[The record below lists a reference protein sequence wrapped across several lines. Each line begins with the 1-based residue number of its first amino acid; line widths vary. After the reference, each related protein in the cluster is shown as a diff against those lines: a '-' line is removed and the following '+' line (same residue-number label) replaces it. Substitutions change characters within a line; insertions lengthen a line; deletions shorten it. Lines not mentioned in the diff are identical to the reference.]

1 MFSFAPVGSTGGL
14 HASDGMHRPVAAV
27 SSTAPAPRL
36 RASGRAAIV
45 VAARSIAMAVRPI
58 PDGYHAVTPYLIV
71 EGAAHALD
79 FYKAVFGATERMRMA
94 GPGGRVA
101 HAEMRI
107 GDSVVM
113 LADEVPDMGYRGPK
127 GYGGSAVSLMVY
139 VDDVDATFQRALAA
153 GAIERRAVQ
162 NQFYGDRSGTLED
175 PFGHTWTV
183 STHVEDLTPDEM
195 TQRAERAMKQG

>member
-1 MFSFAPVGSTGGL
+1 
-14 HASDGMHRPVAAV
+14 
-27 SSTAPAPRL
+27 
-36 RASGRAAIV
+36 
-45 VAARSIAMAVRPI
+45 MAVRPI

-71 EGAAHALD
+71 EGAARALA
-79 FYKAVFGATERMRMA
+79 FYKEVFGATQQMRMA

-139 VDDVDATFQRALAA
+139 VDDVDATFRRALAA

-162 NQFYGDRSGTLED
+162 DQFYGDRSGTLED

-195 TQRAERAMKQG
+195 IQRAERAMKQG